1 MSGSRTRHR
10 RFNYKPKYYDPS
22 VDERKKRSI
31 RFTSNTRRGQGKSV
45 IMLAAFLFA
54 VFYALLNMDVIVTN
68 VSAFV
73 EYLNNR

>member
-1 MSGSRTRHR
+1 
-10 RFNYKPKYYDPS
+10 
-22 VDERKKRSI
+22 
-31 RFTSNTRRGQGKSV
+31 
-45 IMLAAFLFA
+45 MLAAFLFA